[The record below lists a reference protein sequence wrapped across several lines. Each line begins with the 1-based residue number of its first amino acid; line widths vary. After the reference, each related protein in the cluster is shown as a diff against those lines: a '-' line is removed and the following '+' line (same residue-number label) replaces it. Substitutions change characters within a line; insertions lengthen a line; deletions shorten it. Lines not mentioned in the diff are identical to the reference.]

1 MELPDGTWYAVRST
15 DIPDMITY
23 ELHLEEDDGRSRIGY
38 HTRHVREK
46 HACTFEMFDSSD
58 LLEAAAPLRRFM
70 YREQ

>member
-1 MELPDGTWYAVRST
+1 
-15 DIPDMITY
+15 MITY